1 MTVAVTFI
9 AVRPL
14 YSPLRSLQT
23 PSRGAEPHTHFR
35 SEIAL
40 NKKLLT
46 AAVMA
51 ATAGAAHAQSSVTLY
66 GVIDAGISYV
76 NHSKNAAG
84 GTDKLFKYDD
94 GVAQGSRWGI
104 KGTED
109 LGSGLKAI
117 FVLENGFNSGTGALG
132 QNSSE
137 FGRQAFVGLS
147 KNDIGSVTFGRQYS
161 FSTDILGSNYSTGGN
176 TVVGNYA
183 YHVNDIDQLTSSR
196 INNSVKFS
204 SANFSGLTF
213 GGMYGFSNTAGA
225 FAGSTASGASRAYSF
240 GANYA
245 NGPFALGAAY
255 TNINFP
261 GSSTTSLSANI
272 ANIATGTVKNLRTFG
287 AGGRYTFGPAT
298 AWLLWTNTSLTA
310 VGSNGTKY
318 NAYEAGAKY
327 NLTPA
332 LSGALGY
339 TYTSA
344 RQGNGSYHWNQ
355 VDGTVDYALSKRT
368 DVYALAVYQQASG
381 RGVQAQIGSS
391 TSYFS
396 TSGTGSKN
404 QVAARVGIRH
414 KF

>member
-1 MTVAVTFI
+1 M
-9 AVRPL
+9 
-14 YSPLRSLQT
+14 
-23 PSRGAEPHTHFR
+23 
-35 SEIAL
+35 

-46 AAVMA
+46 TAVLA
-51 ATAGAAHAQSSVTLY
+51 ATATAAHAQSSVTLY

-76 NHSKNAAG
+76 NHSSVTGGSAKN
-84 GTDKLFKYDD
+84 FKYDD

-104 KGTED
+104 RGTED

-117 FVLENGFNSGTGALG
+117 FVLENGFNSGNGTLG
-132 QNSSE
+132 QGGAM
-137 FGRQAFVGLS
+137 FGRQAYVGLS
-147 KNDIGSVTFGRQYS
+147 KNDMGTVTFGRQYS

-196 INNSVKFS
+196 INNSVKFQ
-204 SANFSGLTF
+204 SANYYGLTF
-213 GGMYGFSNTAGA
+213 GALYGFSNQAGA
-225 FAGSTASGASRAYSF
+225 FAGSPTVGTTTGSSRAYSF

-245 NGPFALGAAY
+245 NGPFSIGAAY
-255 TNINFP
+255 TDIRFP
-261 GSSTTSLSANI
+261 ALSTPAFSTAI
-272 ANIATGTVKNLRTFG
+272 ANISTGTVKDLRTFG
-287 AGGRYTFGPAT
+287 VGGRYVWGPAT
-298 AWLLWTNTSLTA
+298 AWLLWTNTSFSA
-310 VGSNGTKY
+310 INSNGTKY

-327 NLTPA
+327 ALTPA
-332 LSGALGY
+332 LSGAVGY

-344 RQGNGSYHWNQ
+344 SQGNASYHWNQ
-355 VDGTVDYALSKRT
+355 VNGTVDYALSKRT

-391 TSYFS
+391 TSYFG

-404 QVAARVGIRH
+404 QIAARVGIRH